1 MIKLEKNL
9 KQFSEVLKKIDNKYY
24 DLIEEF
30 EGLILK
36 QENFKLYDLI
46 GYIYDNSNE
55 SELQENINSFYNFTF
70 WEFEQ
75 FLYSFDIE
83 LHQIGNTSNN
93 YITSGYYSKNWL
105 KMLSSDGTQSRLS
118 IYEII
123 DKIDYIDLGVYVI
136 EYLGN
141 FLDENDEIRK
151 IEDIINDFKSVEEAN
166 EVLENLIQILEEE
179 YIIDNHT
186 YNNLKTELEDLRS
199 VWEYIE
205 LFKEDQIEYYKKFME
220 VVKNG

>member
-179 YIIDNHT
+179 YIIGNHT